1 MAEACMR
8 LSSCVRVFCQWLHD
22 PAVGSAS
29 VLDAVMAARSTYVR
43 TTVTVRVIRSDD
55 DTDDGV
61 SVPRRLNFP
70 VDRSRIGTG

>member
-8 LSSCVRVFCQWLHD
+8 LSSCVRVFWLHD

-55 DTDDGV
+55 DTDGGV
-61 SVPRRLNFP
+61 SVARRLNFP
-70 VDRSRIGTG
+70 VDRSRTT